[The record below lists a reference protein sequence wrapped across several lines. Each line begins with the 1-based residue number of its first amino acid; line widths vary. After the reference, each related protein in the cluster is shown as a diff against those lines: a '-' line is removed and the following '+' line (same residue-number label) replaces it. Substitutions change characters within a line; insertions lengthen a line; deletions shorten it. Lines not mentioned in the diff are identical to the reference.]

1 MESKKTTWNLSLLP
15 LKLLEKVPSDIE
27 VKPKQQTKVDF
38 LIHKILTF
46 GVNPVLFVGKFGK
59 LET

>member
-1 MESKKTTWNLSLLP
+1 MENKKTTWNLSLLP

-38 LIHKILTF
+38 LFTKS
-46 GVNPVLFVGKFGK
+46 
-59 LET
+59 

>member
-1 MESKKTTWNLSLLP
+1 MENKKTSWNLSLLP

-38 LIHKILTF
+38 FIHKIVTF
-46 GVNPVLFVGKFGK
+46 GISAVFFFAGILW
-59 LET
+59 

>member
-1 MESKKTTWNLSLLP
+1 MENKKTTWNLSLLP

-38 LIHKILTF
+38 YLQNLDFWHQ
-46 GVNPVLFVGKFGK
+46 
-59 LET
+59 